1 MEQDNCPIC
10 ERHSESDSGILFNTV
25 ISLDRQVKAM
35 RPSAYQYRLQDLEG
49 IRLVP
54 DLKKSVRPILV
65 RANSGYYLYHLGD
78 RAMELREA
86 LGGVSARCERYGE
99 PYPMLFHI
107 RKPTS
112 LSEILE
118 LIDDEDARV
127 GSLCRKTSRLV
138 IKDYIKGQ
146 IGPIGTEDKRTFC
159 GNLELLLAVTTGLLE
174 ETS

>member
-1 MEQDNCPIC
+1 
-10 ERHSESDSGILFNTV
+10 
-25 ISLDRQVKAM
+25 
-35 RPSAYQYRLQDLEG
+35 
-49 IRLVP
+49 
-54 DLKKSVRPILV
+54 
-65 RANSGYYLYHLGD
+65 
-78 RAMELREA
+78 MELREA

-138 IKDYIKGQ
+138 IKDYIKGME
-146 IGPIGTEDKRTFC
+146 IAEFDFPGSR
-159 GNLELLLAVTTGLLE
+159 GL
-174 ETS
+174 TSYRADWTDWD